1 MITEDRVVEPVQLET
16 PVGEPRFLSL
26 AGSDLFPRRGVRF
39 RDLASG
45 HPWGDYLVFLGLL
58 ADAQQEAL
66 HRFPSV
72 PLPDPK
78 HLMVCRDHGMPPLGA
93 GAWSRS
99 PVWRSGLEVILRQL
113 AEASLPTAAR
123 ETVDRLLGADAN
135 ELEMLAANILA
146 GELER
151 VSPGDLPFVAAALQV
166 YWVKMATS
174 LGDESVGRLEQGGVC
189 PVCGSHP
196 LVGIVGSR
204 GGLRYLCCSLCATQ
218 WHMVRVTCSSCGAT
232 EGVSLY
238 SLEGTNGAVKAESCE
253 VCNSYLKL
261 LYLEQDMSLDP
272 MADDLATLALDLLMT
287 RNGKLQRGA
296 NPFFHPGGTS
306 G

>member
-1 MITEDRVVEPVQLET
+1 
-16 PVGEPRFLSL
+16 
-26 AGSDLFPRRGVRF
+26 
-39 RDLASG
+39 
-45 HPWGDYLVFLGLL
+45 
-58 ADAQQEAL
+58 
-66 HRFPSV
+66 
-72 PLPDPK
+72 
-78 HLMVCRDHGMPPLGA
+78 
-93 GAWSRS
+93 
-99 PVWRSGLEVILRQL
+99 LEVILRQL